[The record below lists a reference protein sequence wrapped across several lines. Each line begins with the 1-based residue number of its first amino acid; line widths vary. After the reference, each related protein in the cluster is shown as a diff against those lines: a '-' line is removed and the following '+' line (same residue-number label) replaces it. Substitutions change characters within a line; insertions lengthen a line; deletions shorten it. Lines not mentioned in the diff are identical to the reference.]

1 LCFLIGLRHLL
12 GGCKRGESKTLVGV
26 RSSLPT
32 KLFLETNPHSTPM
45 KQSVFFTVDAAILCL
60 LLFAGCIIMVIVG
73 KALRDKFLPMDEHE
87 SKGGVNA
94 LLGALF
100 GLWGFMLA
108 FTFGNV
114 STRFENVRAAMVDE
128 ANIIRSVILR
138 VETFPDS
145 IQAGFRKD
153 VKKYLKARIDY
164 YEQAEDLET
173 LDKSK
178 QDAVEIGKRLWTR
191 TVDASHLP
199 NLSLTANTMLSSL
212 SSMYD
217 VGSRRDAMLMGG
229 LPGPIRYMLFF
240 IALVISF
247 VGGFTSPILKTKEWV
262 VITGFIILA
271 CSIIYI
277 TLDLARPMRGL
288 IRPDV
293 EQAKIV
299 QLMEMF

>member
-1 LCFLIGLRHLL
+1 
-12 GGCKRGESKTLVGV
+12 
-26 RSSLPT
+26 
-32 KLFLETNPHSTPM
+32 M

-145 IQAGFRKD
+145 IQAGFRED

-217 VGSRRDAMLMGG
+217 VGARRDAMLMGG